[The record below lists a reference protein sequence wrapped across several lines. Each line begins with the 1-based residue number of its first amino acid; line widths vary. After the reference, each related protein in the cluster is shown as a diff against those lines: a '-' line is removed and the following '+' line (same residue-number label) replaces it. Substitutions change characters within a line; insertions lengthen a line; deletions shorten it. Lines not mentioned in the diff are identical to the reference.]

1 MPSEPSARP
10 LITLLRPLILGG
22 TAAFW
27 LLMLVLTHL
36 PEIPKEY
43 DSGLGDKSEHLIGYM
58 LLSVGLGLS
67 LSASQGPLGWRRLA
81 MIIAIA
87 ATYGA
92 FDETTQPL
100 FGRNCDWYDWVA
112 DLQGCLLGIVAAL
125 AIDQL
130 SRRWRPAWFPPVA
143 TSMNT

>member
-1 MPSEPSARP
+1 MPSEPQASP
-10 LITLLRPLILGG
+10 LITRLRPLILGG

-58 LLSVGLGLS
+58 VLSVGLGLS
-67 LSASQGPLGWRRLA
+67 LSAWKGPLGWRRLA
-81 MIIAIA
+81 LVVGMVAV
-87 ATYGA
+87 YGA
-92 FDETTQPL
+92 LDETTQPL
-100 FGRNCDWYDWVA
+100 FGRNCDLHDWFA
-112 DLQGCLLGIVAAL
+112 DLQGCMIGVLTVL

-130 SRRWRPAWFPPVA
+130 CRRWRPEWFPA
-143 TSMNT
+143 ATTSMRF